1 MAEFITELF
10 TIVLIPLLGIL
21 TKYLVAW
28 IQMKTEKVKAQTS
41 NELTRK
47 YEDMISNTITQ
58 CVIATNQTYVEDLKR
73 QGKFDAEAQKNALNK
88 TLEAVKLMLSSEA
101 QKYILQISGD
111 INTYLMQ
118 LIESAVYTQKENS
131 PLF

>member
-41 NELTRK
+41 NELARK

-73 QGKFDAEAQKNALNK
+73 QGKFDAEAQKEALNK

-111 INTYLMQ
+111 INAYLMQ

>member
-41 NELTRK
+41 NELARK

-73 QGKFDAEAQKNALNK
+73 QGKFDAEAQKDALNK

-111 INTYLMQ
+111 INAYLMQ

>member
-41 NELTRK
+41 NELARK

-73 QGKFDAEAQKNALNK
+73 QGKFDAAAQKEALNK
-88 TLEAVKLMLSSEA
+88 TLEAVKLMLSTEA

-111 INTYLMQ
+111 INSYLMQ

>member
-41 NELTRK
+41 NELARK

-73 QGKFDAEAQKNALNK
+73 QGKFDAAAQKEALNK

-111 INTYLMQ
+111 INSYLMQ

>member
-1 MAEFITELF
+1 MEFISELF
-10 TIVLIPLLGIL
+10 TIVLIPLVGIL

-28 IQMKTEKVKAQTS
+28 IEMKTEKVKAQTS
-41 NELTRK
+41 NELARK

-73 QGKFDAEAQKNALNK
+73 QGKFDAAAQKEALNK
-88 TLEAVKLMLSSEA
+88 TLEAVKLMLSTEA

-111 INTYLMQ
+111 INSYLMQ

>member
-73 QGKFDAEAQKNALNK
+73 QGKFDAEAQKDALNK